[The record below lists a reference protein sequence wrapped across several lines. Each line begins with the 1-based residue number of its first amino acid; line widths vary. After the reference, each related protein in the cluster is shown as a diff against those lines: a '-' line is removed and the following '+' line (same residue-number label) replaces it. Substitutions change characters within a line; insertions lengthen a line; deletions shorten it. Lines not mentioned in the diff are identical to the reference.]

1 MDTSRP
7 SEFTFAEHQRKRTTS
22 SVLKSI
28 IAPRGHQRNQSTGP
42 RYVNSET
49 EKLTSEELTTLNVI
63 PMLRP
68 GHAVAAQHLKEES
81 MDKENLRS
89 SPATPIEV
97 YEDKARGSGLHKKTK
112 SSVSL
117 KSLMGNEKGNASKS
131 RSPKKQDLA
140 KPKKSKS
147 STTLSALLSRPKSS
161 KDLKLDV
168 TRQQNDKENQT
179 PPQTAELAPPPIWAQ
194 FATHAFQESAKS
206 RKIPLNDLNDVDDEI
221 AKYTP
226 GDYSP
231 SKQRNFQYH
240 EEPSLIQK
248 NNSKPRP
255 KSAFV
260 ISDLST
266 TSFTEILSNFRKSD
280 DGKRSSEVP
289 NQNHQ
294 SLSGVNSDELSC
306 DARQTRWSGLDKA
319 RKVSDD
325 SSKAALTLAK
335 RGSRVMAAV
344 AAFNGKAKI
353 QVQAP
358 AKEIPT
364 TSVDFKDIED
374 AFESLLVR
382 TLTLS
387 NQCM

>member
-7 SEFTFAEHQRKRTTS
+7 SEITFAEHQRKRTTS

-49 EKLTSEELTTLNVI
+49 EKLTSDALTALNVI

-81 MDKENLRS
+81 MNKENLR

-131 RSPKKQDLA
+131 RSPKKQDLT

-194 FATHAFQESAKS
+194 FATQAFQESANS
-206 RKIPLNDLNDVDDEI
+206 RKIPLNDLNNVDDEI

-240 EEPSLIQK
+240 EEPSLIPK

-260 ISDLST
+260 VSDLST
-266 TSFTEILSNFRKSD
+266 TSFTEILSSFRKSD

-289 NQNHQ
+289 NQNQ
-294 SLSGVNSDELSC
+294 QFRSGVNSDELSC
-306 DARQTRWSGLDKA
+306 DARQSRWSGHDKA

-358 AKEIPT
+358 AKEIPAT
-364 TSVDFKDIED
+364 PVDFKDIED

-387 NQCM
+387 IQCM